1 MITKKFIK
9 YFFSS
14 FLISF
19 KKFSRNFND
28 YILHLVCA
36 FFAFLGF
43 FATSGFAAG
52 SGVVLR
58 VEILSKLFLGNNL
71 LLRLLRTFSCTK

>member
-28 YILHLVCA
+28 YILHLACA
-36 FFAFLGF
+36 SFAFLGF